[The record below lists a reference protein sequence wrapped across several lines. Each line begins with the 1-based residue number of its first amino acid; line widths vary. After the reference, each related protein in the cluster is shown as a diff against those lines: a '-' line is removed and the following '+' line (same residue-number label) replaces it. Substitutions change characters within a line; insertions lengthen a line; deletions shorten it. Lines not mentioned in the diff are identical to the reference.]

1 MNDENEMLKYQS
13 LRIRER
19 EKLKEGIL
27 KEITHK
33 ESSNSFAIESCLD
46 AEEEKSPKVVE
57 YLKKDHK
64 T

>member
-1 MNDENEMLKYQS
+1 

-27 KEITHK
+27 KEITHI

-46 AEEEKSPKVVE
+46 AEEEKSPKAAE
-57 YLKKDHK
+57 DLNKDYN

>member
-1 MNDENEMLKYQS
+1 